1 VVRLPTLAG
10 RADRKS
16 HIIGVA
22 TFGGPI
28 DGDFNV
34 AILVQW
40 AKLQETLADLTQRM
54 FFGTTATPSNTSGP
68 LGVCLS
74 EMAVKP
80 LKMNQSDSGFRPSD
94 EDSDLDESGL
104 PAISDA
110 RLVDEARRGNSEAFG
125 QLVLRYERRV
135 IRVIR
140 RFMPDD
146 QMAQDLTQEAF
157 LRAFDRLEQFD
168 PSRRFGPWLF
178 RIAVNLTYDH
188 LRQVKRRG
196 KWALFS
202 EIGQERT
209 PDPATADP
217 RARLD
222 LSQEVQVV
230 MADVPEAYRTVLIL
244 RDLEGFSTSEV
255 AAVTERSEAT
265 IRWRLA
271 EARRMFREVWERRER
286 SYEESQADETP
297 DSER

>member
-1 VVRLPTLAG
+1 MAFRYFWRGLDASVFKAGGYGGSSSEFSAVSHLPTLPNTAG
-10 RADRKS
+10 
-16 HIIGVA
+16 
-22 TFGGPI
+22 
-28 DGDFNV
+28 
-34 AILVQW
+34 
-40 AKLQETLADLTQRM
+40 
-54 FFGTTATPSNTSGP
+54 PSV
-68 LGVCLS
+68 VCQS
-74 EMAVKP
+74 EMAVRTST
-80 LKMNQSDSGFRPSD
+80 MTDSDSLFRSSGPD
-94 EDSDLDESGL
+94 PEDIGL
-104 PAISDA
+104 PAVSDA
-110 RLVDEARRGNSEAFG
+110 RLVDDARRGSTESFG

-146 QMAQDLTQEAF
+146 QLAQDLTQEAF
-157 LRAFDRLEQFD
+157 LRAFERLEQFD

-188 LRQVKRRG
+188 LRRVKRRG

-202 EIGQERT
+202 ETGQERM

-217 RARLD
+217 RAHLD

-230 MADVPEAYRTVLIL
+230 LADVPEAYRTVLIL

-271 EARRMFREVWERRER
+271 EARRMFREAWDRRER
-286 SYEESQADETP
+286 SLEKKQADESP
-297 DSER
+297 AAER

>member
-1 VVRLPTLAG
+1 MTV
-10 RADRKS
+10 K
-16 HIIGVA
+16 
-22 TFGGPI
+22 
-28 DGDFNV
+28 
-34 AILVQW
+34 
-40 AKLQETLADLTQRM
+40 TQQM
-54 FFGTTATPSNTSGP
+54 T
-68 LGVCLS
+68 
-74 EMAVKP
+74 E
-80 LKMNQSDSGFRPSD
+80 SDSVFNSSD
-94 EDSDLDESGL
+94 MDPEARQSGL
-104 PAISDA
+104 PVVSDA
-110 RLVDEARRGNSEAFG
+110 RLVDEARRGDSDAFG

-157 LRAFDRLEQFD
+157 LRAFERLEQFD

-188 LRQVKRRG
+188 LRRVKRRG

-202 EIGQERT
+202 ESAQERT

-217 RARLD
+217 RLHLD
-222 LSQEVQVV
+222 LSQEVQMV

-271 EARRMFREVWERRER
+271 EARRMFREAWERRER
-286 SYEESQADETP
+286 TFDERQADE
-297 DSER
+297 SSAEER

>member
-1 VVRLPTLAG
+1 VSFAG
-10 RADRKS
+10 L
-16 HIIGVA
+16 V
-22 TFGGPI
+22 
-28 DGDFNV
+28 DGDSNV
-34 AILVQW
+34 VILVQW
-40 AKLQETLADLTQRM
+40 AKFQETLADPTLRT
-54 FFGTTATPSNTSGP
+54 FIGTTTTPSNTSGP
-68 LGVCLS
+68 LGVWLS

-80 LKMNQSDSGFRPSD
+80 LNMNQSDSGFCPSD

-110 RLVDEARRGNSEAFG
+110 RLVDEARRGDTEAFG

-188 LRQVKRRG
+188 LRRVKRRG

-202 EIGQERT
+202 ETGQERT

-217 RARLD
+217 RAHLD

-286 SYEESQADETP
+286 SFEESQADETR
-297 DSER
+297 DLER